1 MLTYVQSYARGD
13 SHVAVFSRPVG
24 MGHRG
29 SVMANRGVLVQPHR
43 GQAPAP
49 LRTHLISLKS
59 LVMLLL
65 FAARR
70 PIGHEPIWETPL
82 EVRWCLVGLAAV
94 GFAFVTKRPD
104 PFDSF
109 QKTLGR
115 SPA

>member
-1 MLTYVQSYARGD
+1 
-13 SHVAVFSRPVG
+13 
-24 MGHRG
+24 
-29 SVMANRGVLVQPHR
+29 MANRGVLVQPHR
-43 GQAPAP
+43 GQPPGSAPNSSN
-49 LRTHLISLKS
+49 IVK
-59 LVMLLL
+59 VVGMLLL

-70 PIGHEPIWETPL
+70 IWETPL

>member
-1 MLTYVQSYARGD
+1 MLTYVQSHARGD

-43 GQAPAP
+43 GQAPGSAP
-49 LRTHLISLKS
+49 NSSNIVK
-59 LVMLLL
+59 VVGMLLL

-70 PIGHEPIWETPL
+70 LIGHEPIWETPL